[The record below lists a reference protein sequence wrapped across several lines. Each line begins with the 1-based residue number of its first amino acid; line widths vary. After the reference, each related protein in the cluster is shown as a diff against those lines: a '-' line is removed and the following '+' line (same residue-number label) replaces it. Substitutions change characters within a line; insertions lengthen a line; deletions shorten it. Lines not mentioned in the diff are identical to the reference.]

1 MTSEMQ
7 PVLFNPIGTIE
18 TPFDNKEWIPR
29 QGRYDKS
36 AKGVAVLLPEFSDG
50 LKLLESFKYCWLIF
64 HFDKS
69 KDFSLLQYPPKE
81 NQSHGVFSIRSPK
94 RPNGIGMTVVKIDK
108 IKNNKLFFTGADMIN
123 GTPLLDIKPY
133 VEEIDSIQGA
143 GNGWIGGIE

>member
-1 MTSEMQ
+1 MQ

-50 LKLLESFKYCWLIF
+50 LKSLESFKYCWLIF

-108 IKNNKLFFTGADMIN
+108 IESNKIYFSGADMIN